1 MSTPWATRTLGLALR
16 HRDGAAGTVAPELS
30 VEALVQPGLRRNPK
44 RAHLLVSTVL
54 GKHLPTDPRV
64 VLAAGDRLGDLV
76 LAALAGTSAAE
87 QAGANGPRRA
97 GTPAL
102 VLGFAETATGLGH
115 IVAARI
121 GAACYLHSTRR
132 DVPSVET
139 LTGFEEG
146 HSHATSHQLQPVP
159 ASIFADDLP
168 LVLVDDE
175 ISTGATALDAV
186 RALHAF
192 APRSHYILASLVDMR
207 TDADRA
213 RFAAAARELGARI
226 DTVCLAAGATVLPD
240 DLIDAVQALPEPALN
255 PVAAQRGSLDRIEL
269 PWPDS
274 VPEGGRHGFL
284 RADTPAFEAAVAAAG
299 KALRARLEVAAPGRP
314 VVVLGHE
321 ELMYLPLRLAESL
334 AGAGIPTRFQ
344 TTTRSPAHVVDEPGY
359 PLRRGFRFRAPEPGQ
374 AEPRYLYN
382 AHWFTDY
389 DGGLAALSTAESAE
403 GTAAESA
410 VRHGGSDPAAAQAS
424 AGGVGRRHHSIAVG
438 SALDPILVMV
448 VDQPAD
454 TPELVSPG
462 GVVDVLTASGADVLV
477 AVVPGADPRT
487 LHAERAAAEG
497 PAECTAAEHIAA
509 AEGHATDRTAEG
521 PAVER
526 IAAEHTAAEGPA
538 AERIAE
544 GAAVERT
551 IAEDTATDHTTDHT
565 ADQPIA
571 PHGRRP
577 DRSFPR
583 PLHGPE
589 FGSYAPGEV
598 SWLLKDLSDVDL
610 EADVAERERRI
621 QAGVAHYAET
631 LPIEYQ
637 PDAEYRE
644 LFEKVLADSAE
655 RLALAVATVAEL
667 VVAER
672 GPDVTLVSLA
682 RAGTPI
688 GILMKRWLAARDHSG
703 APALD
708 VPHYA
713 VSIVRDRGI
722 DAVALDYLAAHHDP
736 AAVVFVDGWTG
747 KGAIARELS
756 AALADYH
763 AAGGARFDDDLAVLA
778 DPGCCVRTYGT
789 RDDFLIAS
797 ACLNS
802 TVSGL
807 VSRTVLNDTLIG
819 PRDFHGAKFYRQLA
833 DEDVSGRLLD
843 TVAAAFDTVRP
854 RVPAELA
861 KVRGGDR
868 TPTWSGWA
876 SVEQVRAEYGIGS
889 VNFVKPGVG
898 ETTRVLL
905 RRVPWRVLVR
915 EADAPEHAHIRM
927 LAAARG
933 VPVEVVPDL
942 AYSCMGLIKEVR

>member
-334 AGAGIPTRFQ
+334 AGAGVPTRFQ
-344 TTTRSPAHVVDEPGY
+344 TTTRSPAYVVDEPGY
-359 PLRRGFRFRAPEPGQ
+359 PLRRGFRFHAPEPGQ

-438 SALDPILVMV
+438 SGLDPILVMV

-497 PAECTAAEHIAA
+497 
-509 AEGHATDRTAEG
+509 
-521 PAVER
+521 
-526 IAAEHTAAEGPA
+526 
-538 AERIAE
+538 
-544 GAAVERT
+544 AAVERT
-551 IAEDTATDHTTDHT
+551 TPEDTATDHT

-577 DRSFPR
+577 DRSSPR

-589 FGSYAPGEV
+589 FGSYAPDEV

>member
-334 AGAGIPTRFQ
+334 AGAGVPTRFQ
-344 TTTRSPAHVVDEPGY
+344 TTTRSPAYVVDEPGY
-359 PLRRGFRFRAPEPGQ
+359 PLRRGFRFHAPEPGQ

-438 SALDPILVMV
+438 SGLDPILVMV

-497 PAECTAAEHIAA
+497 A
-509 AEGHATDRTAEG
+509 
-521 PAVER
+521 
-526 IAAEHTAAEGPA
+526 A

-551 IAEDTATDHTTDHT
+551 IAEDTATDHT

-577 DRSFPR
+577 DRPFPR

-736 AAVVFVDGWTG
+736 ASVVFVDGWTG

>member
-334 AGAGIPTRFQ
+334 AGAGVPTRFQ
-344 TTTRSPAHVVDEPGY
+344 TTTRSPAYVVDEPGY
-359 PLRRGFRFRAPEPGQ
+359 PLRRGFRFHAPEPGQ

-438 SALDPILVMV
+438 SGLDPILVMV

-497 PAECTAAEHIAA
+497 A
-509 AEGHATDRTAEG
+509 
-521 PAVER
+521 
-526 IAAEHTAAEGPA
+526 A

-551 IAEDTATDHTTDHT
+551 IPEGTATDHT

-589 FGSYAPGEV
+589 FGSYAPDEV

-688 GILMKRWLAARDHSG
+688 GILMKRWLAARDRSG

>member
-344 TTTRSPAHVVDEPGY
+344 TTTRSPAYVVDEPGY
-359 PLRRGFRFRAPEPGQ
+359 PLRRGFRFHAPEPGQ

-403 GTAAESA
+403 GTAAEYA

-497 PAECTAAEHIAA
+497 A
-509 AEGHATDRTAEG
+509 
-521 PAVER
+521 
-526 IAAEHTAAEGPA
+526 A

-551 IAEDTATDHTTDHT
+551 IPEGTATDHT

-589 FGSYAPGEV
+589 FGSYAPDEV

-688 GILMKRWLAARDHSG
+688 GILMKRWLAARDRSG

>member
-87 QAGANGPRRA
+87 QAGAHGPRRA

-240 DLIDAVQALPEPALN
+240 DLMDAVQALPEPALN
-255 PVAAQRGSLDRIEL
+255 PVAAQRGSFDRLEL

-284 RADTPAFEAAVAAAG
+284 CADTPAFEAAVAAAG

-334 AGAGIPTRFQ
+334 AGAGVPTRFQ
-344 TTTRSPAHVVDEPGY
+344 TTTRSPAYVVDEPGY
-359 PLRRGFRFRAPEPGQ
+359 PLRRGFRFHAPEPGQ

-497 PAECTAAEHIAA
+497 
-509 AEGHATDRTAEG
+509 
-521 PAVER
+521 
-526 IAAEHTAAEGPA
+526 
-538 AERIAE
+538 
-544 GAAVERT
+544 AAVERT
-551 IAEDTATDHTTDHT
+551 IPEDTATDHT

-577 DRSFPR
+577 DRPFPR

-589 FGSYAPGEV
+589 FGSYAPDEV

-688 GILMKRWLAARDHSG
+688 GILMKRWLAARDRSG

>member
-1 MSTPWATRTLGLALR
+1 
-16 HRDGAAGTVAPELS
+16 
-30 VEALVQPGLRRNPK
+30 
-44 RAHLLVSTVL
+44 
-54 GKHLPTDPRV
+54 
-64 VLAAGDRLGDLV
+64 
-76 LAALAGTSAAE
+76 
-87 QAGANGPRRA
+87 
-97 GTPAL
+97 
-102 VLGFAETATGLGH
+102 
-115 IVAARI
+115 
-121 GAACYLHSTRR
+121 
-132 DVPSVET
+132 
-139 LTGFEEG
+139 
-146 HSHATSHQLQPVP
+146 
-159 ASIFADDLP
+159 
-168 LVLVDDE
+168 
-175 ISTGATALDAV
+175 
-186 RALHAF
+186 
-192 APRSHYILASLVDMR
+192 
-207 TDADRA
+207 
-213 RFAAAARELGARI
+213 
-226 DTVCLAAGATVLPD
+226 
-240 DLIDAVQALPEPALN
+240 
-255 PVAAQRGSLDRIEL
+255 
-269 PWPDS
+269 
-274 VPEGGRHGFL
+274 
-284 RADTPAFEAAVAAAG
+284 
-299 KALRARLEVAAPGRP
+299 
-314 VVVLGHE
+314 
-321 ELMYLPLRLAESL
+321 
-334 AGAGIPTRFQ
+334 
-344 TTTRSPAHVVDEPGY
+344 
-359 PLRRGFRFRAPEPGQ
+359 
-374 AEPRYLYN
+374 
-382 AHWFTDY
+382 
-389 DGGLAALSTAESAE
+389 
-403 GTAAESA
+403 
-410 VRHGGSDPAAAQAS
+410 
-424 AGGVGRRHHSIAVG
+424 
-438 SALDPILVMV
+438 
-448 VDQPAD
+448 
-454 TPELVSPG
+454 
-462 GVVDVLTASGADVLV
+462 VVDVLTASGADVLV

-497 PAECTAAEHIAA
+497 A
-509 AEGHATDRTAEG
+509 
-521 PAVER
+521 
-526 IAAEHTAAEGPA
+526 A

-551 IAEDTATDHTTDHT
+551 IPEGTATDHT

-644 LFEKVLADSAE
+644 LFEKVLAESAE